1 MRFFAEQ
8 FIPTIIFLAAGGY
21 YTIELAGSRI
31 RLVALNMNLYMED
44 IMDEMKFRRTHLRRR
59 GGVRGAGVLKG
70 EDPSLEAV
78 TDADPMGQWAWLS
91 NVMETATKKRQNVS
105 SLREVFRVHMYES
118 SSAIRRVLLR
128 PFAME
133 FILQVYSLSHH
144 SILVQFRPKNEI
156 MSWKPP
162 PKKDKM

>member
-1 MRFFAEQ
+1 MSAPFLFSSTTTLLLNATAAGDFSSSNSLAGRHAFFAEQ

-105 SLREVFRVHMYES
+105 T
-118 SSAIRRVLLR
+118 
-128 PFAME
+128 
-133 FILQVYSLSHH
+133 
-144 SILVQFRPKNEI
+144 
-156 MSWKPP
+156 
-162 PKKDKM
+162 

>member
-8 FIPTIIFLAAGGY
+8 FIPTIIFLTAGGY

-105 SLREVFRVHMYES
+105 RPS
-118 SSAIRRVLLR
+118 S
-128 PFAME
+128 E
-133 FILQVYSLSHH
+133 H
-144 SILVQFRPKNEI
+144 
-156 MSWKPP
+156 
-162 PKKDKM
+162 